1 MTSYVSVSTAAYDG
15 YGFHTILASLA
26 RCGVR
31 HVEFAFIDG
40 YVEAFTDSDF
50 TDAFANDLRSEM
62 HRYGQECRYFSGHID
77 LGGEDAAARLEARC
91 RFAASLGA
99 SFVIT
104 NAAICERS
112 DVFFRQADTLGAIAK
127 QYGVRILL
135 ENPGNGVP
143 NVLDH
148 AGDVEGLLERL
159 DRDAF
164 GINYDVGNLLS
175 HCRDREP
182 VSDARKAMTVA
193 DHFHLKP
200 CTRTTDGIDFVSFGK
215 GDIDDSEVAAELV
228 RQGKPFSLELPF
240 RLHRD
245 VNAQPYRDKQPL
257 PLEKIESYVS
267 SSLEELNFTTEN
279 S

>member
-1 MTSYVSVSTAAYDG
+1 MTCYVSVSTAAYDG
-15 YGFHTILASLA
+15 YGFDKILPSLA

-50 TDAFANDLRSEM
+50 TEGFAKELKSEM
-62 HRYGQECRYFSGHID
+62 QRYDQESRYFSGHID
-77 LGGEDAAARLEARC
+77 LGCENAPARLEARC
-91 RFAASLGA
+91 RFAAMLGA

-104 NAAICERS
+104 NAATR
-112 DVFFRQADTLGAIAK
+112 DRGDAFFRQADTLATIAR

-148 AGDVEGLLERL
+148 AGDVPSLLERL

-175 HCRDREP
+175 HCPGREP
-182 VSDARKAMTVA
+182 LIDARKAMSIA

-200 CTRTTDGIDFVSFGK
+200 CVRTVDGIDFASFGE
-215 GDIDDSEVAAELV
+215 GDVDDIEVAKDLLS
-228 RQGKPFSLELPF
+228 QGKPFSLELPF

-245 VNAQPYRDKQPL
+245 ADAQPWRDEQPL
-257 PLEKIESYVS
+257 PLEVIESRVS
-267 SSLEELNFTTEN
+267 RSLEELALLTEN
-279 S
+279 A